1 MSDKVERIAVAQV
14 NAFGGDAPGIEF
26 NANDGFKT
34 ASRSSAGVYILEL
47 DHEHGVEKLV
57 ISALRN
63 SAAAGEIGATILDR
77 KHVQISTFDEGD
89 APVDVGFYVSILR
102 VRD

>member
-1 MSDKVERIAVAQV
+1 MSDDVEQIAAAQV
-14 NAFGGDAPGIEF
+14 NAFGGDTPGIEF
-26 NANDGFKT
+26 NSNDGFET
-34 ASRSSAGVYILEL
+34 ASRSSAGVYVLEL

-63 SAAAGEIGATILDR
+63 SAAAGSIGATIIDR
-77 KHVQISTFDEGD
+77 KHVQVSTFDG
-89 APVDVGFYVSILR
+89 AGSPVDVGFYVSILR